1 MTLLDRYLARE
12 ILQPF
17 AAGVL
22 FLTQLLLAT
31 QVLAQATILFGS
43 AVSLVD
49 VGAIVA
55 LMMPHFLGFVLPI
68 AFLLGAVLG
77 VGRLAEDREVVALG
91 AAGISTARLVPV
103 PLVLG
108 VLVAALGLWLSA
120 EVEPVAL
127 QAARDRLVD
136 VVKKNVRSDVRP
148 GTFYD
153 QIPGYMLYAERV
165 RDGRWENV
173 LVSDRSDPG
182 AAVLAFAR
190 SGRLE
195 PGGGENEMRLVLG
208 EGQVHREEAGK
219 DDYALAEFER
229 GEVVVG
235 LGSLVS
241 DRSGLVRASRT
252 SLADLSARA
261 AEARAQGDV
270 AEARKADSTWHRK
283 VSAPLAVIAFALL
296 AIPLGARSVGRAL
309 AVGAT
314 FAAVVVQ
321 FVLMRAGEA
330 LATRGTLPAVV
341 ALELPNLL
349 IGGLGLVLLVL
360 QVRRGPG
367 AVR

>member
-1 MTLLDRYLARE
+1 VTLLDRYLARE

-31 QVLAQATILFGS
+31 QILAQATILFGS

-49 VGAIVA
+49 VGAVVA

-108 VLVAALGLWLSA
+108 VLVAALGLWLA
-120 EVEPVAL
+120 ADVEPVAL
-127 QAARDRLVD
+127 QAARDRLVE

-165 RDGRWENV
+165 QGGRWENV

-195 PGGGENEMRLVLG
+195 PAGGENDMRLVLG

-241 DRSGLVRASRT
+241 DRSGLVRASRE
-252 SLADLSARA
+252 SFGELSVRA
-261 AEARAQGDV
+261 AEARAHGDV
-270 AEARKADSTWHRK
+270 AEARKADATWHRK
-283 VSAPLAVIAFALL
+283 ISAPLAVIAFALL
-296 AIPLGARSVGRAL
+296 AVPLGARSVGRAL

-314 FAAVVVQ
+314 FGAVVVQ
-321 FVLMRAGEA
+321 FMLMRACEA
-330 LATRGTLPAVV
+330 LATRGFLPAVV
-341 ALELPNLL
+341 ALPLPNLL
-349 IGGLGLVLLVL
+349 IGGLGLALTVL

-367 AVR
+367 VVR